1 MVADVAAP
9 RARSDPVGGLKCLV
23 WDLDGTVWSG
33 SLLDGDEP
41 RLRPGAREVVAE
53 LDARGVLQSV
63 ASANLHEHAWPWL
76 ERFGLAQYLVAPEI
90 GLGDKH
96 ESVARVAR
104 RLRLRL
110 QDLAFVDD
118 DPLERALVRSLLPDV
133 TVIDAADYRLIPGD
147 PRFNP
152 AVVSREGR
160 QRRHLVQAE
169 LRRDE
174 EAAAHPTLADF
185 LRSASIHFRGRPATA
200 ADLPRV
206 LELSAR
212 ANRMNATASSRGRD
226 DLAAVL
232 AAPDRELL
240 VASLHDRFGDYGTV
254 AAAVLACTGPDADV
268 DGLWMSCRA
277 GRRGLPGAF
286 FTFLARRAHAAGAS
300 RLSVRYRRSVDNR
313 LAAFH
318 LGTYGFT
325 LAAGGGSQSYE
336 LPLPSGIRPY
346 EEWME
351 VSG

>member
-1 MVADVAAP
+1 MADPAA
-9 RARSDPVGGLKCLV
+9 ALKCLV
-23 WDLDGTVWSG
+23 WDLDETLWTG

-41 RLRPGAREVVAE
+41 RLRPGARAVVAA
-53 LDARGVLQSV
+53 LDARGILQSV
-63 ASANLHEHAWPWL
+63 ASANVHEHAWPWL

-110 QDLAFVDD
+110 RDVAFVDD

-133 TVIDAADYRLIPGD
+133 TVFDAADYRLIPGD

-152 AVVSREGR
+152 AVVSRDGR
-160 QRRHLVQAE
+160 RRRQLVQAE
-169 LRRDE
+169 LRREE
-174 EAAAHPTLADF
+174 EAAAHATLADF
-185 LRSASIHFRGRPATA
+185 LRSAAIHFRARPATA
-200 ADLPRV
+200 ADLGRV

-212 ANRMNATASSRGRD
+212 ANRMNATASRRGPD

-232 AAPDRELL
+232 ADPRRELL
-240 VASLHDRFGDYGTV
+240 VASMHDRFGDYGTV
-254 AAAVLACTGPDADV
+254 AAAVLRPGGPEAEV

-277 GRRGLPGAF
+277 GRRGLPAAF
-286 FTFLARRAHAAGAS
+286 FTFLARRALGAGAS
-300 RLSVRYRRSVDNR
+300 RLSVRYRRSEDNR

-318 LGTYGFT
+318 LGTYGFS
-325 LAAGGGSQSYE
+325 LAGAGGAQSYQLS
-336 LPLPSGIRPY
+336 LPAGIRPF

-351 VSG
+351 VAV